1 LGEGL
6 RVHGSEARRGTL
18 EFTGTTG
25 RDDGVLRAGSTLLDG
40 TGDSTCS
47 EEDAE
52 ESTLET
58 DVGEHGDR
66 NSR

>member
-1 LGEGL
+1 
-6 RVHGSEARRGTL
+6 L
-18 EFTGTTG
+18 EFTSTTG

-52 ESTLET
+52 KSTLET

-66 NSR
+66 NGR